1 MERAAGK
8 IIQADSVRLFG
19 VNASSLVAQDL
30 YYKLIRIGK
39 SACYA
44 QDLHIQLT
52 YAATMGPKDV
62 GIFVSN
68 SGITREVME
77 CLHLAAARGGTT
89 IALTRFD
96 NSPLAQAADLCL
108 YTSSPEISHR
118 SGAMSS
124 RIAQMCMVDVLFTA
138 VARRNYRKVET
149 ALENSYK
156 SCMTHRVEAEN

>member
-1 MERAAGK
+1 
-8 IIQADSVRLFG
+8 
-19 VNASSLVAQDL
+19 
-30 YYKLIRIGK
+30 
-39 SACYA
+39 
-44 QDLHIQLT
+44 
-52 YAATMGPKDV
+52 
-62 GIFVSN
+62 
-68 SGITREVME
+68 ME

-108 YTSSPEISHR
+108 YTSSLEISHR

>member
-1 MERAAGK
+1 MR
-8 IIQADSVRLFG
+8 
-19 VNASSLVAQDL
+19 
-30 YYKLIRIGK
+30 RICTF
-39 SACYA
+39 S
-44 QDLHIQLT
+44 LT

-68 SGITREVME
+68 SGTTREVME

-124 RIAQMCMVDVLFTA
+124 RIARCAWWMFCSPLLPAATTA
-138 VARRNYRKVET
+138 KWKPPWKTVIRAV
-149 ALENSYK
+149 
-156 SCMTHRVEAEN
+156 